1 MLVTIKKRESRIRE
15 MEKEKK
21 DEKEINSSI
30 TLCGDG
36 VRAYRMFREGKL
48 RVDGSTD
55 NGACDRSLFG
65 RRRSKDSSGLQEV

>member
-1 MLVTIKKRESRIRE
+1 

-36 VRAYRMFREGKL
+36 VRAYRLFRKGKL
-48 RVDGSTD
+48 RRDGLYGSLD
-55 NGACDRSLFG
+55 CGIGRDREGNERFFG
-65 RRRSKDSSGLQEV
+65 GRRSKDTSGLQEVQDRRM

>member
-1 MLVTIKKRESRIRE
+1 

-36 VRAYRMFREGKL
+36 VRAYRLFRKGKL
-48 RVDGSTD
+48 RRDGSTD
-55 NGACDRSLFG
+55 DGAGEWDRSLFG
-65 RRRSKDSSGLQEV
+65 RRRSKDS

>member
-1 MLVTIKKRESRIRE
+1 

-48 RVDGSTD
+48 RGDGSTD

-65 RRRSKDSSGLQEV
+65 LSLIHI